1 MVADE
6 VVYIGSKDHILYAL
20 DTRTDNKLWNYTT
33 GILSSTTSFAD
44 GFIYVSSFDATLY
57 ALESV
62 TGALLWKYTRGNA
75 IVSSLFAPT

>member
-33 GILSSTTSFAD
+33 GDSLLYDIL
-44 GFIYVSSFDATLY
+44 
-57 ALESV
+57 
-62 TGALLWKYTRGNA
+62 R
-75 IVSSLFAPT
+75 